1 MKSFRAPSARVAMV
15 VLGGTALLALLAP
28 LILPDP
34 NVMPDPVSGGLRS
47 PGVEHLLGTDILSR
61 DVLARLA
68 RGGALSLVIGL
79 TAAVTSTVLGAGV
92 GLVAAVAGRGVDAVL
107 MRGVDGLISIPRA
120 FVVLF
125 AAAAWDRLPIWGVV
139 ALLGITGWYAI
150 ARIVRNAGVRL
161 MGTEAILAARA
172 LGASRRR
179 IIVRHLLPNIAGQL
193 SVATA
198 LGIGE
203 VMLLEAG
210 LSFLGAGIRPPTPSW
225 GGMIHEGKDV
235 LLAAPWVS
243 LAPGIALVLVVLAVN
258 RLGDALRDT
267 FEPRSR

>member
-1 MKSFRAPSARVAMV
+1 VKAFRAPGARVALAILV
-15 VLGGTALLALLAP
+15 GTALLALLAP
-28 LILPDP
+28 FFLPDP
-34 NVMPDPVSGGLRS
+34 NLIADPVDGGLRA
-47 PGVEHLLGTDILSR
+47 PGADHLLGTDLLSR

-79 TAAVTSTVLGAGV
+79 TAAITSTILGAGV
-92 GLVAAVAGRGVDAVL
+92 GLVAAVAGTRIDAIL
-107 MRGVDGLISIPRA
+107 MRGVDGLISVPRA
-120 FVVLF
+120 FVILF
-125 AAAAWDRLPIWGVV
+125 AAAAWDRLPIWGIVT
-139 ALLGITGWYAI
+139 LLGITGWYAI
-150 ARIVRNAGVRL
+150 ARIVRNEGVRL
-161 MGTEAILAARA
+161 MGTEAVLAARA
-172 LGASRRR
+172 LGATRRR
-179 IIVRHLLPNIAGQL
+179 IILRHLFPNIAGQL

-198 LGIGE
+198 LSVGE

-258 RLGDALRDT
+258 RLGDALRDS